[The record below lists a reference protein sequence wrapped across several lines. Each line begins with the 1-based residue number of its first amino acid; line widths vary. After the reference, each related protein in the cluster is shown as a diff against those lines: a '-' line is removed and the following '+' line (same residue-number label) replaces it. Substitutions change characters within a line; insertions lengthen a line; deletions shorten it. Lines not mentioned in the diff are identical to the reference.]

1 MKGGSHMDIASLSTA
16 LASQELS
23 TAVSMAV
30 TKLTMDSIEQN
41 GANLAESMKQMELSV
56 NPNVGSNIDI
66 RL

>member
-1 MKGGSHMDIASLSTA
+1 MDIASLSTA

-41 GANLAESMKQMELSV
+41 GTNLAESMKQMELSV

>member
-1 MKGGSHMDIASLSTA
+1 MDIASLSTA